1 MNVAAGSRALRDL
14 ALAPSPMLAP
24 VRSSWPRY
32 DDDEIDAARDVLR
45 SGQVNALLHGKE
57 CRGFEAAFA
66 GYIGVPH
73 AIAVANGTLALELAL
88 RALGI
93 GPGDEVIV
101 TARSYFASVSCIVAV
116 GARPVFADIDPISQ
130 NIDPKAI
137 EAAITSATRA
147 VICVHL
153 AGWPCDMPRIVD
165 ICRRHDLK
173 LVEDCAQALGAA
185 IDKRR
190 VGSFADAAAFSFCT
204 DKILSTGGEGGMLV
218 MRERAIWARAW
229 SYKDHGKDFDKVVD
243 PPSGAT
249 FRWLHE
255 TFGSNYRLT
264 EMQAAIGLVQLRKLP
279 AWLARRRH
287 NALALDHALEG
298 HPSLRLAKPPAN
310 VAHAYYKYYFFL
322 RDTSIEDDGARRNAL
337 VAKLQDM
344 GVPCGSGSCPEMYRE
359 RAFAGTSWTPA
370 ERLPV
375 AWCVGCTSIMLP
387 VDPTLCIQDMAMMA
401 ERIVRALDSG
411 IE

>member
-1 MNVAAGSRALRDL
+1 MSVTIGSRALSDR
-14 ALAPSPMLAP
+14 ALVPSPMLAP
-24 VRSSWPRY
+24 VKSSWPRY
-32 DDDEIDAARDVLR
+32 EDDEIDAACEVLQ
-45 SGQVNALLHGKE
+45 SGQVNALLHGQK

-66 GYIGVPH
+66 SYIGVPH

-93 GPGDEVIV
+93 GPGNEVIV

-116 GARPVFADIDPISQ
+116 GACPVFVDIDPISQ
-130 NIDPKAI
+130 NIDPEAI
-137 EAAITSATRA
+137 EGAITPATRA

-165 ICRRHDLK
+165 ICRRHDVK

-185 IDKRR
+185 IDERR
-190 VGSFADAAAFSFCT
+190 VGSFGDAAAFSFCT

-218 MRERAIWARAW
+218 MRDRATWSRAW
-229 SYKDHGKDFDKVVD
+229 SYKDHGKNYDKVVA

-264 EMQAAIGLVQLRKLP
+264 ELQAAIGLIQLRKLP
-279 AWLARRRH
+279 AWLARRKH
-287 NALALDHALEG
+287 NAATLDHRLDG
-298 HPSLRLAKPPAN
+298 HPLLRLAKPPEHVN
-310 VAHAYYKYYFFL
+310 HACYKYYFFL
-322 RDTSIEDDGARRNAL
+322 RDTANEDDGATRDAL
-337 VAKLQDM
+337 VAKLQRM

-359 RAFAGTSWTPA
+359 RAFAETDWRPTK
-370 ERLPV
+370 RLPV
-375 AWCVGCTSIMLP
+375 AWCLGSTSIMLP
-387 VDPTLCIQDMAMMA
+387 VDPTLCVQDMATMA
-401 ERIVRALDSG
+401 ERIMRALDSG
-411 IE
+411 SE